1 MSERLARALSEI
13 QACLEEQRRER
24 DDALR
29 QAAEAEVTCESVRTA
44 CADREAT
51 LVDANTRLL
60 VQVEDLSATVARMHS
75 QVRVLLQLLFSFS
88 SISRDTH
95 SKK

>member
-1 MSERLARALSEI
+1 MSGERLARALSEI

-29 QAAEAEVTCESVRTA
+29 QAAEAEVTIESVRTA
-44 CADREAT
+44 SAEREAT

-60 VQVEDLSATVARMHS
+60 AQVEELSTTVARMHS
-75 QVRVLLQLLFSFS
+75 QVGFFVGCIESMALSKHLR
-88 SISRDTH
+88 IS
-95 SKK
+95 